1 MGLKCQT
8 SVGVEREGAK
18 GCRVTICPG
27 WSPLAPPR
35 WELWVEGKSVFLPAG
50 RGWGTDGHSSPE
62 SKERGKLPRAVR
74 SLGGGLSFCAVLDD
88 RAVTASR
95 LLQLAIWKVPLRGLY
110 SRCAAAA
117 WHLLDFV
124 REQTWVCVWGVTV
137 RNLCGCG
144 VGGTLTLT
152 GWALAGSCAQ

>member
-50 RGWGTDGHSSPE
+50 
-62 SKERGKLPRAVR
+62 
-74 SLGGGLSFCAVLDD
+74 GG
-88 RAVTASR
+88 RVTA
-95 LLQLAIWKVPLRGLY
+95 PLKARKGASFPGL
-110 SRCAAAA
+110 
-117 WHLLDFV
+117 
-124 REQTWVCVWGVTV
+124 
-137 RNLCGCG
+137 
-144 VGGTLTLT
+144 
-152 GWALAGSCAQ
+152 

>member
-50 RGWGTDGHSSPE
+50 RG
-62 SKERGKLPRAVR
+62 
-74 SLGGGLSFCAVLDD
+74 
-88 RAVTASR
+88 
-95 LLQLAIWKVPLRGLY
+95 
-110 SRCAAAA
+110 
-117 WHLLDFV
+117 
-124 REQTWVCVWGVTV
+124 
-137 RNLCGCG
+137 
-144 VGGTLTLT
+144 
-152 GWALAGSCAQ
+152 